1 MVMPTAL
8 PRFDLLQFEALIL
21 SQISGHLT
29 VCFEDDL
36 VNTATSVPS
45 YVCQL
50 DSRFIDNGR
59 YLGDLLG
66 RQIQFPTEPV
76 PHSAVNY
83 SGVRMKFEKRRRACI
98 SPKNAPVIPPA
109 MKTRRKP
116 VINFHC
122 NARFMVKI
130 HPESPNLRWRIHL

>member
-29 VCFEDDL
+29 VCLEDDL
-36 VNTATSVPS
+36 VNTATGVPS

-50 DSRFIDNGR
+50 GSCFIDNGR

-76 PHSAVNY
+76 PHSAAHY
-83 SGVRMKFEKRRRACI
+83 SGVMMKFEKKAACVHFAKERARH
-98 SPKNAPVIPPA
+98 S
-109 MKTRRKP
+109 TRNEDEEEAGNQFPLQR
-116 VINFHC
+116 
-122 NARFMVKI
+122 AI
-130 HPESPNLRWRIHL
+130 HGENSS